1 MGAIPY
7 LDLLALGLCS
17 RHYLSDC
24 DKEVTKMDKT
34 ISVNTKKLKRLFSNL
49 LCIHCPVADDCYKKE
64 RTCEDILIQWLT
76 EKDEEEN
83 E

>member
-1 MGAIPY
+1 
-7 LDLLALGLCS
+7 
-17 RHYLSDC
+17 
-24 DKEVTKMDKT
+24 MDKT